1 MLFCIPVSYQD
12 LGHRYCPPITRGHPM
27 DTFDVIVVGTG
38 TAGQTAAF
46 DLAAKDLR
54 VAIIEYSATPG
65 GTCALRGCQ
74 AKKWFYEVAELAAR
88 CHHLQ
93 DIGVSAPPQV
103 DWRQI
108 LTEKNAY
115 TATVPEQTRKNLQA
129 NDITYIAGQA
139 TFVNENTLMADDRRL
154 VADYFVLA
162 TGAKTMALPFPG
174 NEHMLTSDDFLDLT
188 ALPPRIAFIGGGFIS
203 FEFAHFAARL
213 GSSKGD
219 IHILEAQKRVL
230 NPFDSDMV
238 EQLAAASAADGIR
251 IHTDISIVAIEKN
264 NTEYTI
270 VCQSGANFHVDMVVN
285 GAGRTPN
292 IAALKL
298 DAAGVKYSK
307 RGITVNSYMQTSKD
321 HIFAAGDCVDSLQLA
336 RVADMEAHTAAQAIV
351 AEKQGGKKTAI
362 DYRATPSVLF
372 TYPQLGM
379 VGKTED
385 QLKQEN
391 RKYWKTY
398 DTRVNWPT
406 YQRVGLKFG
415 AYKILVDEQDHIIGA
430 HFLLDNT
437 TGLLNTCKQAMIDN
451 ITIAELNQSSIM
463 TPYPSRES
471 DIIYMLRPLLD

>member
-1 MLFCIPVSYQD
+1 MNS
-12 LGHRYCPPITRGHPM
+12 
-27 DTFDVIVVGTG
+27 FDCIVVGTG

-46 DLAAKDLR
+46 ALAAEGLR
-54 VAIIEYSATPG
+54 VAIIEDSATPG

-74 AKKWFYEVAELAAR
+74 AKKWFYEVAELSAR

-93 DIGVSAPPQV
+93 NIGVTAPPQV

-108 LTEKNAY
+108 LTEKNAF
-115 TATVPEQTRKNLQA
+115 TATIPEQTRKNLKA
-129 NDITYIAGQA
+129 NDITYIPGKAV
-139 TFVNENTLMADDRRL
+139 FIDEYTLMADDRHL
-154 VADYFVLA
+154 VAEYFVIA
-162 TGAKTMALPFPG
+162 TGAKTMSLPFPG
-174 NEHMLTSDDFLDLT
+174 NEYMLTSDDFLDLT

-219 IHILEAQKRVL
+219 IHILEARKRVL
-230 NPFDSDMV
+230 SPFDGDMV
-238 EQLAAASAADGIR
+238 DQLAAASAADGIR
-251 IHTDISIVAIEKN
+251 IHTEIAIVAIEKN
-264 NTEYTI
+264 NAEYTI
-270 VCQSGANFHVDMVVN
+270 VCQSGDKFHVDMVVN

-292 IAALKL
+292 IDSLKL
-298 DAAGVKYSK
+298 DAAGVKHSK
-307 RGITVNSYMQTSKD
+307 RGITVDSYMQTSKS
-321 HIFAAGDCVDSLQLA
+321 HIFAAGDCVDSPQLA
-336 RVADMEAHTAAQAIV
+336 RVADMEGHTAAQSII

-391 RKYWKTY
+391 RKYWKSC

-406 YQRVGLKFG
+406 YQRVGLKYG
-415 AYKILVDEQDHIIGA
+415 AYKILVDEQDYIIGA

-437 TGLLNTCKQAMIDN
+437 TGLLNTFKQAMIDN
-451 ITIAELNQSSIM
+451 MTIAELNKNSIM

-471 DIIYMLRPLLD
+471 DIIYMLRPLID